1 MVFRKATL
9 LGLVQLVLLAAADPS
24 AFFGGADHEDYID
37 WVNEVGSSKYTGSS
51 FLPMDTD
58 NTQGLAV
65 HWSLD
70 EEYIHLGIA
79 VRATGWVGFG
89 LSENGGMEG
98 ADMMIFET
106 ATPDKLMDAHVKDER
121 VPVPDK
127 CHNWHL
133 EEAHFGEDSGF
144 IIVEFHRLLDTGD
157 TQDHRIVNDGL
168 LELPA
173 SLIVAAWGDSATH
186 AYHGEQRA
194 RGTIR
199 FYNNEI
205 DGDEAFANIMK
216 QESIGFF
223 EMKGDNHPIPNVDT
237 EYFDYCYSW
246 DDLLAQGVPAE
257 KFSVVGFEPI
267 LDAIEHLHHFTLF
280 GSYEPMNG
288 EPCSAYADHLDL
300 IYGWAKGEDPAAL
313 PLDVGLYIGPG
324 TYQSF
329 RLEIHYD
336 NPQLKE
342 GVLDSSGVRF
352 YYSEKMRPVEL
363 GLLRLG
369 DPIISLEGQPVGDG
383 LTQHIFDC
391 PSTCTETMLK
401 QEVTV
406 LREYLHMHYAGATM
420 QNELIR
426 DGEVIHTGTVDYFRF
441 DQQGNQLVKQMPYTV
456 KKGDAYRT
464 ICNYDDKGRN
474 ATFGF
479 SSQEEMCIVFIMY
492 YPKQILFD
500 FLPWVCAVDV
510 GFASCE
516 TTHESKQIEALPR
529 RFGRELDECPE
540 DKPVTASTSATSG
553 SHSLA
558 GVTTLLASVAV
569 VVTLLL

>member
-1 MVFRKATL
+1 MTFQQCFRYLFWLAQL
-9 LGLVQLVLLAAADPS
+9 LIFTGAEESSESLG
-24 AFFGGADHEDYID
+24 FFGGANDQEYLD
-37 WVNEVGSSKYTGSS
+37 WFEEIGSSKYDGTA
-51 FLPMDTD
+51 FLPMDSD
-58 NTQGLAV
+58 ATQGLAV

-70 EEYIHLGIA
+70 DEYIHLAVA
-79 VRATGWVGFG
+79 VRATGWLGFG

-106 ATPDKLMDAHVKDER
+106 ANPDKLIDAHVKDER

-133 EEAHFGEDSGF
+133 EAAHFGEDSGF
-144 IIVEFHRLLDTGD
+144 IIVEFHRLLDTLD
-157 TQDHRIVNDGL
+157 TQDHAIVNDGL

-173 SLIVAAWGDSATH
+173 SLIIAAWGDTPTQ
-186 AYHGEQRA
+186 AYHGERRA

-199 FYNNEI
+199 WYNNEI
-205 DGDEAFANIMK
+205 DGERAFQNIMQ
-216 QESIGFF
+216 QESVGYF
-223 EMKGDNHPIPNVDT
+223 EMKGDNHLIPNVDT

-246 DDLLAQGVPAE
+246 DDLLAQGVPEE

-280 GSYEPMNG
+280 GSYDTMNG
-288 EPCSAYADHLDL
+288 QPCSAFAKHLDL

-352 YYSEKMRPVEL
+352 YYSDVIRPVEL

-369 DPIISLEGQPVGDG
+369 DPIISLDGQPVGDG

-456 KKGDAYRT
+456 QKGDSYKT

-474 ATFGF
+474 TTFGF

-500 FLPWVCAVDV
+500 FIPWVCAVDV
-510 GFASCE
+510 GFSSCE
-516 TTHESKQIEALPR
+516 SSHESRQIESLPR
-529 RFGRELDECPE
+529 RFGRELEECPM
-540 DKPVTASTSATSG
+540 DKPLTSASRCVV
-553 SHSLA
+553 
-558 GVTTLLASVAV
+558 GVTSLLTSLIVVA
-569 VVTLLL
+569 LFL